1 MVLQGSS
8 KSHDASSLP
17 VPEIYHFLPYAA
29 ICPVKIIKKRERDEK
44 KKEKIIVAKS
54 LYFLTRKV
62 MMEFLECSAGI
73 FFQRLVFKYFRYL
86 NFRYNFSVIQVPTAV
101 VSLRVKSA
109 RRAFK

>member
-29 ICPVKIIKKRERDEK
+29 ICPVKIIKKRERERDEK

-62 MMEFLECSAGI
+62 MMEFLECSVGI
-73 FFQRLVFKYFRYL
+73 FFQKLVFKCFRYL
-86 NFRYNFSVIQVPTAV
+86 NFRYNFSVIQAV
-101 VSLRVKSA
+101 FSRQPLSH
-109 RRAFK
+109 